1 MKIRYLLK
9 KKGNTPF
16 PIYIALY
23 DHDQTE
29 IISTNQRCLVGDW
42 NTKEHKPKDKPQKE
56 DKQKEHNDLVNGIE
70 AIMAAVLKVKRVM
83 DANEVAV
90 TPFTLK
96 QEYLKSLKQ
105 KEDKQQ
111 QQDKHDKVNLTSI
124 SSLID
129 KWTKEGLDNYQPST
143 RKVVITSIK
152 MFQDYLK
159 VSGQPRLERK
169 ELTLEIIS
177 EYARHLQVKKKL
189 KDSTHGKKM
198 KHLRWFLKYIKF
210 DSSQINE
217 IKIRTIKP
225 SERNII
231 HLTASELTALE
242 FVDVSYD
249 KELQRAKDMF
259 LLGCFTGLRVSDL
272 KRISRHRIVNDSINL
287 TLQKN
292 RVEVSIPLLAQ
303 AKAILEKY
311 DFAAPKISE
320 QQVNDS
326 IKIVCQKAGIDKKI
340 FFKSKK
346 AGQLIETL
354 HPKHEL
360 ITTHCAGKT
369 FISLAGE
376 KWGLTPTDIAA
387 IVGKDIKTILGYYL
401 KPDQETAKKK
411 IIEAENRA
419 KMVVAS

>member
-9 KKGNTPF
+9 KKAKKAYL
-16 PIYIALY
+16 IYVALY
-23 DHDQTE
+23 DNDDTE
-29 IISTNQRCLVGDW
+29 IISTGERCLLKDW
-42 NTKEHKPKDKPQKE
+42 SKEERIPKNHDS
-56 DKQKEHNDLVNGIE
+56 DLFQNLEKVKNG
-70 AIMAAVLKVKRVM
+70 VLKVKRVM
-83 DANEVAV
+83 EANDLP
-90 TPFTLK
+90 TSPFTLK
-96 QEYLKSLKQ
+96 TAYLKTLKM
-105 KEDKQQ
+105 KDDKQH

-124 SSLID
+124 SSLIG
-129 KWTKEGLDNYQPST
+129 KWIKEGLDNYQPST
-143 RKVVITSIK
+143 KKVVITSIK

-159 VSGQPRLERK
+159 VSGQPKLERK
-169 ELTLEIIS
+169 ELSLDIIS

-217 IKIRTIKP
+217 IKIRSVKP

-231 HLTASELTALE
+231 HLTSSELEALE

-249 KELQRAKDMF
+249 KELQRSKDAF
-259 LLGCFTGLRVSDL
+259 LIGCYSGLRMSDI
-272 KRISRHRIVNDSINL
+272 KRISKHRIENNCINL
-287 TLQKN
+287 TLKKN
-292 RVEVSIPLLAQ
+292 RVSVSIPLLTQ
-303 AKAILEKY
+303 LEKILQRY
-311 DFAAPKISE
+311 EYSAPKISE
-320 QQVNDS
+320 QQLNDS
-326 IKIVCQKAGIDKKI
+326 IKIVCQKAGINKKI

-360 ITTHCAGKT
+360 ITSHCAGKT

-376 KWGLTPTDIAA
+376 KWGLTPTDVAA
-387 IVGKDIKTILGYYL
+387 IVGKDVKTILGYYL

-411 IIEAENRA
+411 MIESANRA
-419 KMVVAS
+419 QMVKVS